1 MPPCCATRA
10 IVLYWYR
17 TKTIEGGNVAKAE
30 VKVIEI
36 RAEVRQ
42 VKTNVDHTI
51 NVTLNLPEDCREQA
65 KKLLDWQ
72 GLEVFAFISDVAL
85 RDSR

>member
-1 MPPCCATRA
+1 M
-10 IVLYWYR
+10 
-17 TKTIEGGNVAKAE
+17 AKAD

-42 VKTNVDHTI
+42 VKTMVDRSI

-72 GLEVFAFISDVAL
+72 GLEVFAFISDKPFP
-85 RDSR
+85 DST